1 MDDKLNSMS
10 AAKNNSE
17 NLMEQMKQH
26 QQQEFKKGEQVRKD
40 LIGQNS
46 ILHGQVEKVKKYLS
60 LSLVFLSFQFESI

>member
-40 LIGQNS
+40 LIAQNS
-46 ILHGQVEKVKKYLS
+46 ILHGQVEKVIFS
-60 LSLVFLSFQFESI
+60 FFFLRNFIILI

>member
-46 ILHGQVEKVKKYLS
+46 ILHGQVEKVNTCVL
-60 LSLVFLSFQFESI
+60 